1 MQALC
6 AVSPYRGGLSRY
18 GSMVWADVQEQMEP
32 DNQLEGIIQVFGHT
46 QLDEA
51 VNYKQQFYCLDC
63 RACFCLDPV
72 AAAITT
78 PEGGAVK
85 VI

>member
-18 GSMVWADVQEQMEP
+18 GSMVWADVQEQM
-32 DNQLEGIIQVFGHT
+32 
-46 QLDEA
+46 
-51 VNYKQQFYCLDC
+51 
-63 RACFCLDPV
+63 DPV